1 MKNLSMYLLAVLAGV
16 ALSASAQ
23 FVNSGSSGSSR
34 LTSVTTDGWNRLYIS
49 YLPSKLK
56 LDVNGADD
64 LKMKGFSIGY
74 MRGISVT
81 NKLPLYVEVGAAFQY
96 RADKEDVEY
105 SGYSLKEKINVMS
118 LNVPFHLLY
127 RFNVTDDFSIEPF
140 FGFDF
145 RLNLAGKYKLEA
157 DGGGMS
163 ASEDY
168 SLFDDDDMYE
178 LGMDAC
184 KRFQAGWHVGV
195 NLSYKPVYF
204 SVHYGK
210 DFNEVNDRMKVAT
223 TTVSLGY
230 NF

>member
-1 MKNLSMYLLAVLAGV
+1 MKNLRMYLLAVLAGV

-23 FVNSGSSGSSR
+23 FVNVGSSGSSR
-34 LTSVTTDGWNRLYIS
+34 LTSVTTDGWNRLYVS

-56 LDVNGADD
+56 TDGEDA
-64 LKMKGFSIGY
+64 LKMKGFSVGY

-81 NKLPLYVEVGAAFQY
+81 NKIPLYIEVGAAFQN
-96 RADKEDVEY
+96 RAEKEDAEY
-105 SGYSLKEKINVMS
+105 GGYALKAKINAMS
-118 LNVPFHLLY
+118 LNVPVHLLY

-145 RLNLAGKYKLEA
+145 RFNLAGKYKLDA
-157 DGGGMS
+157 SGGGLS
-163 ASEDY
+163 VSEDY

-178 LGMDAC
+178 LGLDAC

-204 SVHYGK
+204 GVNYGK
-210 DFNEVNDRMKVAT
+210 DFNEINDYVKVAT
-223 TTVSLGY
+223 TSVFLGF